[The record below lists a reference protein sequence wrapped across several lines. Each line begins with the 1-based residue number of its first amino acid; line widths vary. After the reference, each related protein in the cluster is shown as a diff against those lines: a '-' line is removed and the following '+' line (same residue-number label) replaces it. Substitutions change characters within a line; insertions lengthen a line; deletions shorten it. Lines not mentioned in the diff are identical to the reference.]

1 MQPKQYRTPP
11 VKGKGSAM
19 PRSPRPGQDIV
30 TAKRQAGQFPGVGMT
45 LPSPQYGS
53 RARSG
58 SGARSEKPAGRFKRL
73 LRKITF
79 KRTAIATA
87 IIVLLIGLFVLGK
100 FLYNAHKLFGGS
112 IFGILHSTKLKGE
125 DQGRVNILLAGN
137 SADDPGHNGA
147 NLTDSIM
154 IISIDT
160 RNNTA
165 FLLSVPR
172 DLWVDIP
179 GGGHQKINAAYV
191 VGQEDNFSQAG
202 YPSGGMGLLEQVVQE
217 NFGIQLD
224 YYALVNYSALKDAVN
239 AVGGININV
248 QSNDPRGLYDPSID
262 YATHGPLVRLSN
274 GQNTLNGEQALDLA
288 RARGDSYGSY
298 GFDSADFER
307 TQNQREML
315 VALKNKAATASVI
328 ANPAK
333 LTSLFDAIGSNVKT
347 DFTLG
352 EVHRLYDITKP
363 ISSNSI
369 QSLSLDKANGKD
381 LLTSYTSEDGESAL
395 IPAAG
400 IDDFSDIQAFVKQ
413 QTSTNP
419 VVREDASVAVLNAT
433 DTSGLASAERTKLKI
448 KGLNVTAIG
457 DALSNQ
463 ATTTVIDNSQGKKP
477 ATRALLGQL
486 FGNHFTTT
494 NPYAGMYDDPDF
506 IVLTGSDQ
514 ISTATTTASA
524 TSSSSTTN

>member
-1 MQPKQYRTPP
+1 
-11 VKGKGSAM
+11 
-19 PRSPRPGQDIV
+19 
-30 TAKRQAGQFPGVGMT
+30 MT
-45 LPSPQYGS
+45 LPSAQYGS
-53 RARSG
+53 ARGRARQTPG
-58 SGARSEKPAGRFKRL
+58 LGKPAGRFKRL
-73 LRKITF
+73 LHKITP
-79 KRTAIATA
+79 KRVVLTIV
-87 IIVLLIGLFVLGK
+87 IIILLIGLFVAGK
-100 FLYNAHKLFGGS
+100 FIYNAHKLFGGS

-137 SADDPGHNGA
+137 SADDVGHNGGQ
-147 NLTDSIM
+147 LTDSIM
-154 IISIDT
+154 IVSIDT

-179 GGGHQKINAAYV
+179 GAGHQKINDAYV
-191 VGQEDNFSQAG
+191 VGQEDNFDESG
-202 YPSGGMGLLEQVVQE
+202 YPKGGMGLLEQVIQE

-224 YYALVNYSALKDAVN
+224 YYALVNYTALKDAVN
-239 AVGGININV
+239 AVGGITINV

-262 YATHGPLVRLSN
+262 YATHGPLVKLSN
-274 GQNTLNGEQALDLA
+274 GQHTLNGEQALDLA
-288 RARGDSYGSY
+288 RARGDAYGSY

-307 TQNQREML
+307 TQNQRQML
-315 VALKNKAATASVI
+315 VALKNKAATAAVV

-333 LTSLFDAIGSNVKT
+333 LTKLFDAVGSNVKT
-347 DFTLG
+347 DFTLS

-363 ISSNSI
+363 ISSSKI
-369 QSLSLDKANGKD
+369 QSLSLDSANGKD
-381 LLTSYTSEDGESAL
+381 LLSSYTTADGESAL

-400 IDDFSDIQAFVKQ
+400 LDDFSDIQAFVKQ

-419 VVREDASVAVLNAT
+419 VVREDASVVVLNAT

-463 ATTTVIDNSQGKKP
+463 ATTTVIDASAGKKP

-486 FGNHFTTT
+486 FGNHFTTA
-494 NPYAGMYDDPDF
+494 NPYAGMYNDPDF
-506 IVLTGSDQ
+506 IVLVGSDQ
-514 ISTATTTASA
+514 AASATTTASA
-524 TSSSSTTN
+524 TTSGTTD